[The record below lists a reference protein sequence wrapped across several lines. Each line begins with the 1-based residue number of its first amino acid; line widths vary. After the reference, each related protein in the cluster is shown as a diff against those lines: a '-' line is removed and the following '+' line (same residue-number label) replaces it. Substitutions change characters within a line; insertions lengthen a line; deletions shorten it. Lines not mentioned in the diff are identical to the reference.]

1 MVRKIDYGYLQNTS
15 NVSRTKR
22 IYKKNGVSN
31 GSKINEVIRKITVL
45 DNKPNMS
52 KDTIKSKSELNKNNV
67 LEPKSVG
74 VKSMGFKKTSKV
86 EEKSTFDR
94 VLDRIRKLR

>member
-15 NVSRTKR
+15 NVSRAKR
-22 IYKKNGVSN
+22 VYKNKGVSN

-45 DNKPNMS
+45 DNRPNTS
-52 KDTIKSKSELNKNNV
+52 RDTIKSKSELNRNDV
-67 LEPKSVG
+67 LEPRKVG
-74 VKSMGFKKTSKV
+74 AKSMSFSKTEVK
-86 EEKSTFDR
+86 EKSTFDK